1 VNLGS
6 EGDSMEPTRKQPPSA
21 IYEEVDSLATNVGSS
36 PIARSTSSSVR
47 FRRLQILSDE
57 ESRGRD
63 AESFFTPLNRIPSLI
78 PEFGKLLVMFRC
90 FVWCLE

>member
-6 EGDSMEPTRKQPPSA
+6 KGDSMEPTRKQPPSA

-57 ESRGRD
+57 ESRGRITASCCGIPRRDESAPIQD
-63 AESFFTPLNRIPSLI
+63 AFRLPL
-78 PEFGKLLVMFRC
+78 VT
-90 FVWCLE
+90 